1 VLVSGPLYSRPPT
14 PDEYSTFIPEV
25 DTLLDDIE
33 VRSERRQ
40 PPAYEHLDIASPDA
54 EAVVDD
60 IRTEFHPNSGR
71 PTQTAHF
78 ADYGHRQESAR
89 HTFRP
94 PKKPWRPFRTRLD
107 FEVAELILETAMNA
121 KQTTTLISLLQ
132 RCAMGIE
139 KFTIHSHDD
148 LQQTWEQSSVKS
160 VQVCKIFLWVV
171 YIQ

>member
-1 VLVSGPLYSRPPT
+1 M
-14 PDEYSTFIPEV
+14 
-25 DTLLDDIE
+25 LDDIE

-60 IRTEFHPNSGR
+60 IRTEFHPNSGQ

-78 ADYGHRQESAR
+78 ADYGHRQELAR

-121 KQTTTLISLLQ
+121 KRQ
-132 RCAMGIE
+132 RNSPSIAMMTVRTRNSIVN
-139 KFTIHSHDD
+139 FS
-148 LQQTWEQSSVKS
+148 KS
-160 VQVCKIFLWVV
+160 NI
-171 YIQ
+171 I